1 MTRHPRFA
9 LALLAAA
16 LCASAPAAASPHMIQ
31 PTGGIIHPVSQPLQ
45 VEWAD
50 IVQGSPVRIALVA
63 TKVPPG
69 PGVVGVTLATNQP
82 NSGHYTVPAAKLKA
96 LCASLPTSL
105 QPFTQRVPVSQMTVV
120 IDVRSYNNYAGH
132 DHAQS
137 QPFKLKCP
145 LDRNDL
151 TATEAPLS
159 AHHGGLMMI
168 GAGNLAIEKRVV
180 NNASVPPPG
189 APFAI
194 AVECAPGGPNSVVTL
209 ASPADLRKVVANIPA
224 GKSCKITERPPQV
237 PVDLLRRGC
246 SWTTSYP
253 NGDTAAIAEGAT
265 AALTVVNTWTCK
277 P

>member
-1 MTRHPRFA
+1 MTRRPHFA
-9 LALLAAA
+9 LLLVAA
-16 LCASAPAAASPHMIQ
+16 LCAPAPALASPYMIL
-31 PTGGIIHPVSQPLQ
+31 PSGGIIHPVSQPLPVQWAGITASGQ
-45 VEWAD
+45 VKVTLEARKAPP
-50 IVQGSPVRIALVA
+50 QPGLA
-63 TKVPPG
+63 T
-69 PGVVGVTLATNQP
+69 VTLATHQP
-82 NSGHYTVPAAKLKA
+82 NSGNYTVPVSALKP

-105 QPFTQRVPVSQMTVV
+105 QPFTQRVPVSQMSIV
-120 IDVRSYNNYAGH
+120 IVVRSYNNYHGH
-132 DHAQS
+132 DRAES

-151 TATEAPLS
+151 TATEAPIS
-159 AHHGGLMMI
+159 VQHGNLMMI

-189 APFAI
+189 VPFAV

-209 ASPADLRKVVANIPA
+209 ASPADLRKVVSNIPA

-237 PVDLLRRGC
+237 PVDLVRRGC

-265 AALTVVNTWTCK
+265 AALTVVNTWACK